1 MPRHASPQHQGGK
14 GWGRPWTVLQS
25 RLSSLVRAKVNI
37 RHLFGGWGMVW
48 QPALRV
54 GETIKCSDYAVPQ
67 TAYKWDLMKWSLSK
81 ALHQEI
87 TRDCTTKHRGFPL
100 FIHISQGDNAWNKRP
115 RWKYCMTM
123 LRTQLVRN
131 TNTIRLVSSSKHRYF
146 GLKII
151 QTDLLA

>member
-14 GWGRPWTVLQS
+14 GWGRLWTVLQS
-25 RLSSLVRAKVNI
+25 RLSSPVRAKVNI

-67 TAYKWDLMKWSLSK
+67 TAYKWDLMKWFLSK

-115 RWKYCMTM
+115 RWKYRMTV
-123 LRTQLVRN
+123 LRTQLERN
-131 TNTIRLVSSSKHRYF
+131 TNTLRLVNSSKHRYF